1 MIEKHFKEDLTEFAE
16 ACHDMAVTKGF
27 WSEGMQDGT
36 RCESCHKLNG
46 RNKGELVG
54 LIHSECSELLESARS
69 PELTGHLDPDFTLE
83 EEEAV
88 DILIRV
94 FDYAVA
100 HKLRLAEALLAKYEY
115 NSGRVHKHGKVF

>member
-1 MIEKHFKEDLTEFAE
+1 MNYGFVKAIEEFSQ
-16 ACHDMAVTKGF
+16 ACHDMAVEKGW
-27 WSEGMQDGT
+27 WSEGVQDGT
-36 RCESCHKLNG
+36 RCESCNKLNG

-54 LIHSECSELLESARS
+54 LIHSECSELLESARE
-69 PELTGHLDPDFTLE
+69 PDLTGHLDPHFTLE
-83 EEEAV
+83 EEEAA

-115 NSGRVHKHGKVF
+115 NSGRIHKHGKVF